1 MSIMTLSIQMHRQVS
16 VVINIEYLSTR
27 SLQLLRG
34 TSAASCLAAVGGRRE
49 AALVALIFCSKKLC
63 L

>member
-16 VVINIEYLSTR
+16 VVIEYLSTR